1 MPSRV
6 TPAEIIA
13 QRGAGFITTEEMMG
27 ALLSW
32 SYSFG
37 SVVYVDSFV
46 TDAYISGDW
55 DDICMAFYRGELTDD
70 EFQRVADYAQHQTP
84 ASPAGRHEEPA
95 VSPDAIEREQVT
107 KHVTRLLAT
116 AYDSEDVA
124 TGLGITASQVA
135 HKRVAGELWAIPD
148 GSSWRFPA
156 CQFDIDA
163 TWRRPMR
170 QVRGLA
176 RVLSALPADLHPV
189 AVDGFLHT
197 SQPGLYRDRPQTP
210 LEWLRGG
217 GDISSA
223 ETCAAESDWYSR

>member
-1 MPSRV
+1 VESLV

-13 QRGAGFITTEEMMG
+13 QRSAGIINTEQMMD

-32 SYSFG
+32 SSTFG
-37 SVVYVDSFV
+37 DVVYIDGYA
-46 TDAYISGDW
+46 TDAYIAGDW
-55 DDICMAFYRGELTDD
+55 DRIPMAFYRGELTED
-70 EFQRVADYAQHQTP
+70 EFQRIADYAQPQASEIP
-84 ASPAGRHEEPA
+84 ADRRDAPP
-95 VSPDAIEREQVT
+95 VPPDVVEREQVT

-116 AYDSEDVA
+116 AYDSEGVA
-124 TGLGITASQVA
+124 TGLGITDSQVEQ
-135 HKRVAGELWAIPD
+135 KRVARELWAIPL

-163 TWRRPMR
+163 TSRRPIR

-176 RVLSALPADLHPV
+176 RVLSALPVDQHPI

-197 SQPGLYRDRPQTP
+197 SQPGLYQDRPQTP

-217 GDISSA
+217 GDISAA
-223 ETCAAESDWYSR
+223 ETCAAESDWYGR